1 MEKQKTGRAVVTD
14 FVSLDPVAVDEFRKV
29 ESGAIYTETQGEL

>member
-1 MEKQKTGRAVVTD
+1 MEQQKTGRAVVTD

-29 ESGAIYTETQGEL
+29 ELDAIYTES